1 MCFINELNFSFFPMS
16 NAQHSCIDTLSAE
29 FITWAIGFLNCT
41 DAEANQ
47 LLQRTRDIFD
57 QGSRAIPSM
66 LAQHSVPFTF
76 CLAYLRQ
83 CRQSGESFFNQ
94 HVDLLDREL
103 CSIAEAIGVLL
114 PNLKTDNASV
124 AQLPSLADWGFNRA
138 DRQSQLHLLSN
149 CTAQLTRCVELIAI
163 YPDRADEIIPVS
175 EDVTSIV
182 VTVLTALRHSSR
194 TNLP

>member
-1 MCFINELNFSFFPMS
+1 MS
-16 NAQHSCIDTLSAE
+16 QADIDTLSAE
-29 FITWAIGFLNCT
+29 FITWAQDFLNCT
-41 DAEANQ
+41 DTEANQ

-83 CRQSGESFFNQ
+83 TRQSGESFFTQ

-124 AQLPSLADWGFNRA
+124 AQLPSLADWKLQAVNGC
-138 DRQSQLHLLSN
+138 DKLQLLTN
-149 CTAQLTRCVELIAI
+149 CTTQLTRCVELIAN
-163 YPDRADEIIPVS
+163 YPDRVDEIIPVS
-175 EDVTSIV
+175 EDVASILS
-182 VTVLTALRHSSR
+182 TVLTALRHSSR
-194 TNLP
+194 TALP

>member
-1 MCFINELNFSFFPMS
+1 MS
-16 NAQHSCIDTLSAE
+16 QGQYSCIDSLSAE
-29 FITWAIGFLNCT
+29 FCAWAQDFLNCT
-41 DAEANQ
+41 DTEANM

-83 CRQSGESFFNQ
+83 TRQSGESFFTQ
-94 HVDLLDREL
+94 RVDPLDRDL
-103 CSIAEAIGVLL
+103 CAIAEAIGVLL

-124 AQLPSLADWGFNRA
+124 AQLPSLADWNFSCNGA
-138 DRQSQLHLLSN
+138 DRQSQLQLLTN
-149 CTAQLTRCVELIAI
+149 CTTQLTRCVELIAS

-175 EDVTSIV
+175 EDVASILS
-182 VTVLTALRHSSR
+182 TVLTALRHSSR
-194 TNLP
+194 TAFP